1 MNACYALELISMK
14 MRRQV
19 LWSVNAQLDR
29 VQGKLCVG
37 FVTHMQN
44 VPFRLSLSVFLFSLT
59 RKYIIIYLLYN
70 CLSKL
75 ATHAVSEDQLKEKSK
90 LVAC

>member
-44 VPFRLSLSVFLFSLT
+44 VPFRLSLSVFPYFFPSVFP
-59 RKYIIIYLLYN
+59 YLLYN

-75 ATHAVSEDQLKEKSK
+75 ATHDVSEDQLKEKSK

>member
-37 FVTHMQN
+37 FVLLTCKMFHSD
-44 VPFRLSLSVFLFSLT
+44 FHFLFF
-59 RKYIIIYLLYN
+59 
-70 CLSKL
+70 
-75 ATHAVSEDQLKEKSK
+75 H
-90 LVAC
+90 LV